1 MYPMNPIHRKL
12 THDLDK
18 ISLMRRIFVQRIAAK
33 NGIYLGQGP
42 AMEFI
47 RRHPGCTQKDV
58 ADFIKVS
65 PPSVAVMVKRMVRD
79 GFIKKT
85 ADENDMR
92 QNRLTITTRG
102 EELSKQ
108 CHRMFEQ
115 TDETIYAGFSEE
127 ELQQL
132 SSYLERL
139 INNLASNEVQ
149 NTSNFAL
156 MQMVK
161 NLECSELKQNNSEKK
176 EE

>member
-1 MYPMNPIHRKL
+1 MIDFFRKL

-18 ISLMRRIFVQRIAAK
+18 ISLMRRIFVQRTAAK
-33 NGIYLGQGP
+33 DGIYLGQGP
-42 AMEFI
+42 AMEYI

-58 ADFIKVS
+58 ADFIKIS

-79 GFIKKT
+79 GLIEKIP
-85 ADENDMR
+85 DESDMR
-92 QNRLTITTRG
+92 QNRLTITARG
-102 EELSKQ
+102 EELSEQ
-108 CHRMFEQ
+108 CHQMFQ
-115 TDETIYAGFSEE
+115 QIDEKIYAGFSEE

-139 INNLASNEVQ
+139 IDNLASNEVH
-149 NTSNFAL
+149 NASNFAL

-161 NLECSELKQNNSEKK
+161 SMESCEQNDNNSKKK

>member
-1 MYPMNPIHRKL
+1 MNPIFRKL
-12 THDLDK
+12 TLDLDK
-18 ISLMRRIFVQRIAAK
+18 ISLMRRIFVQRTAAK
-33 NGIYLGQGP
+33 DGIYLGQGP
-42 AMEFI
+42 AMEYI

-79 GFIKKT
+79 GLIEKT
-85 ADENDMR
+85 PDESDMR
-92 QNRLTITTRG
+92 QNRLTITARG
-102 EELSKQ
+102 EELSEQ
-108 CHRMFEQ
+108 CRQMFEQ
-115 TDETIYAGFSEE
+115 VDNKIYAGFSEE

-139 INNLASNEVQ
+139 IDNLANNEIH
-149 NTSNFAL
+149 NTSPFAL

-161 NLECSELKQNNSEKK
+161 NLESCEPNEKNLKKK